1 VPPRRAK
8 PRRRRWR
15 RGTRRARLHSVDAL
29 AYRCHSSRTYPPVPE
44 GAFRLR
50 DANHERRDDADL
62 PLRVVHLHDVG
73 AAAATP
79 AAGGGVA
86 SSHSRG

>member
-1 VPPRRAK
+1 MPAAAPTTSGAPVAHACIP
-8 PRRRRWR
+8 
-15 RGTRRARLHSVDAL
+15 TTL
-29 AYRCHSSRTYPPVPE
+29 AYRCHSSRTHLGPRRCFP
-44 GAFRLR
+44 LC

-62 PLRVVHLHDVG
+62 PLRVVHLRDDG
-73 AAAATP
+73 AAATP